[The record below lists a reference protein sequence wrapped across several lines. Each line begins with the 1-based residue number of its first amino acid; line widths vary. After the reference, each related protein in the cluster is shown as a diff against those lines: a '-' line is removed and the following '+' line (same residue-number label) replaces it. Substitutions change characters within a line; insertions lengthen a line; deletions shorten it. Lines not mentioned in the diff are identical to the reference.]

1 MDSVPW
7 PVIGGVIGGLVTLAL
22 IAFLILAFIS
32 YLAVVKFKRDR
43 GVVREDIQ
51 RKDVEHSLEM
61 KTNEAYAS
69 VIRHANT
76 HTGEETAIVKY
87 IAYGQITQN
96 SISCSLHDEV
106 VYCEVK

>member
-7 PVIGGVIGGLVTLAL
+7 PVVGGVIGGLATLAL
-22 IAFLILAFIS
+22 IAFLILLFIS

-69 VIRHANT
+69 VIRHANK
-76 HTGEETAIVKY
+76 HTREDATIVGNV
-87 IAYGQITQN
+87 AYGRITQN
-96 SISCSLHDEV
+96 SISCSLHDD